1 METIEHI
8 PQAPTDLNRHSK
20 IGYILIFITLGLFL
34 SWGNFAR
41 LDSGA
46 IANGEVIPSDK
57 VLTIQHKEGGIIR
70 KINVKDGQSVKQ
82 GDILLELDTL
92 SETSELAIGTIDR
105 SSLEAFAKRLEA
117 ERDGRPI
124 SPNSSGLGDNKIEYE
139 LFLSRKEGLN
149 KDIEI
154 FNKRIEQVTN
164 DIKGTEQEIESLNTI
179 LVSSKETLE
188 MNKELYKN
196 RFLDKRKLLESQNT
210 VADLE
215 GRIGKKRADIA
226 LSNDKMTEMKLQI
239 FRMKNQW
246 RNDVL
251 EKLKQTKD
259 SLKVNNEKIK
269 IVSDRLHRGLVI
281 APAEG
286 KIHSLKF
293 NTLGGVIK
301 AGEDILQIVPQD
313 EKLVVEANVLPD
325 DIDTVHIGLKAFVRI
340 SAYKQ
345 RTHNAVHGTVVELSP
360 NTFKDPATNM
370 SFYKAKIEINQTDLN
385 ETQEMILQPGML
397 AQVEIVTG
405 ERSPIEYMIQ
415 PFVDS
420 FRKAFKEE

>member
-20 IGYILIFITLGLFL
+20 IGYILIFITLVIFVW
-34 SWGNFAR
+34 WGNFAR

-70 KINVKDGQSVKQ
+70 KIDVKDGESVKK
-82 GDILLELDTL
+82 GDILLELDIL
-92 SETSELAIGTIDR
+92 SETSELAIGEIDKN
-105 SSLEAFAKRLEA
+105 SLEAFAKRLEA

-124 SPNSSGLGDNKIEYE
+124 SPNSSSLGDNKIEYE

-164 DIKGTEQEIESLNTI
+164 DIKGTELEIESLKSI
-179 LVSSKETLE
+179 LDSSKETLT

-196 RFLDKRKLLESQNT
+196 RFLDKRKLIESQNT
-210 VADLE
+210 VSDLE
-215 GRIGKKRADIA
+215 GRIGKKRAEIA
-226 LSNDKMTEMKLQI
+226 LANDKITEMKLQI
-239 FRMKNQW
+239 LRMKNEW

-251 EKLKQTKD
+251 ERLKQAKD
-259 SLKVNNEKIK
+259 SLKINREKIK
-269 IVSDRLHRGLVI
+269 IISDKVKRGLVI

-286 KIHSLKF
+286 KIHGLKF

-313 EKLVVEANVLPD
+313 EKLVVEAKIMPD

-345 RTHNAVHGTVVELSP
+345 RTHNAVQGTVIDLSP

-370 SFYKAKIEINQTDLN
+370 GFYKGLIEIDQTKLN
-385 ETQEMILQPGML
+385 EAQKMILQPGML

-405 ERSPIEYMIQ
+405 ERSPIQYMIQ
-415 PFVDS
+415 PFIES